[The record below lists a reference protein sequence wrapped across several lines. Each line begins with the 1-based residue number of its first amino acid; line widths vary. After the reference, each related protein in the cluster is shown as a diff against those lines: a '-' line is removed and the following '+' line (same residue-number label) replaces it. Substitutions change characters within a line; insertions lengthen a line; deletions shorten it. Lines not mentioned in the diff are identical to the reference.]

1 MIYTVNN
8 WAVND
13 LIDSI
18 FVLDGSLRRGY
29 NSHKCVFIVVGKG
42 EAVMRLSKVLL
53 TIMLAGLFVLLL
65 SALVVSPDTE
75 VEAAVP
81 SELIGARLLP
91 VAMPTQGADVWDIQ
105 RTMSYKAVALA
116 ILCLAAALPILNRE
130 KDANGRVLCAV
141 RYENSFYQ
149 VFRQEVAGG

>member
-1 MIYTVNN
+1 
-8 WAVND
+8 
-13 LIDSI
+13 
-18 FVLDGSLRRGY
+18 
-29 NSHKCVFIVVGKG
+29 
-42 EAVMRLSKVLL
+42 MRLSKVLL